1 MIRKDTLTK
10 RIELRL
16 LSINDLVAAEAKYH
30 VTCRKNFEN
39 PFSVSTPG
47 RPAKRDNQENFE
59 KAFIA
64 TENDMDLYQNKCNG
78 TEEMFLF
85 KVGFNSLIKILS

>member
-30 VTCRKNFEN
+30 VT
-39 PFSVSTPG
+39 
-47 RPAKRDNQENFE
+47 
-59 KAFIA
+59 
-64 TENDMDLYQNKCNG
+64 
-78 TEEMFLF
+78 
-85 KVGFNSLIKILS
+85 